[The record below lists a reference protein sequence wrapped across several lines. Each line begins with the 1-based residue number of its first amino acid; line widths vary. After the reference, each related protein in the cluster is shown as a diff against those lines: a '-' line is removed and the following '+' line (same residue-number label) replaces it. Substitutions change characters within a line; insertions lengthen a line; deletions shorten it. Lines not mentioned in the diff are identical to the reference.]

1 MRTGAA
7 AALPRQSRRGVVV
20 EPTEDERAVVRALR
34 RRRERA
40 RRRPAHVVALVER
53 PLSHLK
59 DAVVVVGAEEEV
71 VEVVEVVAA
80 EVVVVDEDVVVAVG
94 SRHLQFH
101 RQSLP
106 RVLDAVRIVE
116 QVVPALRPHRTGRR
130 RPLQPPLAIPD
141 RAALEL
147 EPVEHPVLDA
157 ERRRADAV
165 APHLAHPAER
175 LREAMEAVRTWR
187 WWWQQWRPVTCTAS
201 RSPMIFSVK
210 SCHGLRRWRRW
221 R

>member
-1 MRTGAA
+1 MKAVEEVEVGAA
-7 AALPRQSRRGVVV
+7 VGVKV
-20 EPTEDERAVVRALR
+20 EE
-34 RRRERA
+34 
-40 RRRPAHVVALVER
+40 
-53 PLSHLK
+53 
-59 DAVVVVGAEEEV
+59 AVVVA
-71 VEVVEVVAA
+71 
-80 EVVVVDEDVVVAVG
+80 G

-116 QVVPALRPHRTGRR
+116 QVVSALRPHRTGRR

-165 APHLAHPAER
+165 APHLAHPPER
-175 LREAMEAVRTWR
+175 LREEVMGEVEAVRWRLWR
-187 WWWQQWRPVTCTAS
+187 WWCQQWQPVTCTAS
-201 RSPMIFSVK
+201 RSPMILSVK
-210 SCHGLRRWRRW
+210 SCHGRTTFLSWSTW
-221 R
+221 IITGDGPTGSVFPPSPGTNLLTMFA